1 MVAHACDPSSWE
13 DCEFKVSLG
22 YIKTPVSQK
31 QQNQVK
37 SQSKKKDGNNEKW
50 ILKNRGLTK

>member
-37 SQSKKKDGNNEKW
+37 SQSKKKDGNNEK
-50 ILKNRGLTK
+50 